1 MKYQVKYMGAFI
13 SSISSIAVIVLIML
27 LGYSLRIKGWFA
39 DSFSKNV
46 SKLTTQIALPAS
58 IFVSVQNN
66 LTRDSLPALFANLIL
81 PMIGVIIS

>member
-1 MKYQVKYMGAFI
+1 MCAFI

-39 DSFSKNV
+39 GSFSGNI

-66 LTRDSLPALFANLIL
+66 LTRDSLPTLFANLIL
-81 PMIGVIIS
+81 PMIGVIISWHLW